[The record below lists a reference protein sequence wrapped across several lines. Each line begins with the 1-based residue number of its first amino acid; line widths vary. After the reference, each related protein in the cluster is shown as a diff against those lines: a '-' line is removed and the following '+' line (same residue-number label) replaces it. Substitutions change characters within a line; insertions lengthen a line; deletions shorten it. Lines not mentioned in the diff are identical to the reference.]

1 MVMEDLH
8 SRHFSGC
15 FDRNMHSCCWFIRSN
30 FSVEAAR
37 CLPTCP
43 KHGGWL
49 PDGCVDPGLQEVDGL
64 ESPIHPN
71 QSNTLLFTGQTWSN
85 MVKHGQSVLMHPND
99 PLYNL
104 RKKAEGWTD
113 KQKFFV
119 FYISVKIIC
128 QQETR
133 FSPQMKASASPP
145 SRRGECRQPSSG
157 GCQARWRGDSLEGK
171 QGTVWLLGTAAQRR
185 TTG

>member
-1 MVMEDLH
+1 MEDLH
-8 SRHFSGC
+8 SRHVSGC

-71 QSNTLLFTGQTWSN
+71 QSNTLLFTGQTWSTRSAVILICTQ
-85 MVKHGQSVLMHPND
+85 MFLSALHAESPRLDRKHCCFSFPTKLCHISQL
-99 PLYNL
+99 
-104 RKKAEGWTD
+104 
-113 KQKFFV
+113 QKD
-119 FYISVKIIC
+119 C
-128 QQETR
+128 
-133 FSPQMKASASPP
+133 
-145 SRRGECRQPSSG
+145 
-157 GCQARWRGDSLEGK
+157 
-171 QGTVWLLGTAAQRR
+171 
-185 TTG
+185 